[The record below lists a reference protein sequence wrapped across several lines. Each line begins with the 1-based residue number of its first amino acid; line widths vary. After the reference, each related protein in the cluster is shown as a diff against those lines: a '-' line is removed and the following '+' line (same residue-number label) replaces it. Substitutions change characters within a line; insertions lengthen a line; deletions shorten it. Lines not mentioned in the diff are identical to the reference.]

1 MGIVSEQSI
10 WYNIDLDENFR
21 VGVIYIEDMKTII
34 GGTYLDRG
42 CYEEYPLNEF
52 SSYFQFISGGKI

>member
-1 MGIVSEQSI
+1 MGIVSEQSV

-21 VGVIYIEDMKTII
+21 VGVIYIEHMKTYI
-34 GGTYLDRG
+34 GGTYLDSA

-52 SSYFQFISGGKI
+52 FSYFQFISGGKV